1 VALVLIGSSHQY
13 LPLAELERFERF
25 TEPIRNALFGRVAKN
40 YGISGGVVVATCNR
54 FELYLE
60 AERFHEAVD
69 QTIALIADVSGLG
82 IEYCSQVL
90 RVSYESTVV
99 QHLFNL
105 TAGLDSMIIGEVEVA
120 GQVREAFKQAQ
131 RRGEST
137 SRIEFLFQRAL
148 ATSKKV
154 KTSTDLG
161 AAGRS
166 IAHVALQ
173 IVEQKHWSLNGK
185 RALILGTGAYA
196 RVVVGALQSMGCL
209 EIEVYSA
216 SGRARRFSDTHGT
229 IAIDSEGLS
238 QSVAKADLVIACS
251 GTGTHL
257 IDARLIQES
266 RTGTSVLP
274 ILDLALSSDVA
285 ADVHALQEVDVIDL
299 EAIGKNAPSE
309 RGDAISAARAI
320 VQQAVSDFESA
331 LTSRSTDPL
340 VALMRAH
347 VGLLITDETDRVRRR
362 SGEDAAIEVSHSLHR
377 VTNALL
383 HTPSIRARELAL
395 NGNEDAYRRAIQLL
409 FDIDVDEK
417 QDV

>member
-1 VALVLIGSSHQY
+1 MALVLIGSSHQY

-25 TEPIRNALFGRVAKN
+25 TEPIREALFGRVAKN
-40 YGISGGVVVATCNR
+40 CGISGGVVVATCNR

-69 QTIALIADVSGLG
+69 QTIALIAEVAGLEL
-82 IEYCSQVL
+82 EYCSQVL
-90 RVSYESTVV
+90 RVSYESTAV

-173 IVEQKHWSLNGK
+173 IVEQKHWPLNGK

-196 RVVVGALQSMGCL
+196 RVVVAALQSMECS
-209 EIEVYSA
+209 EIEVFSA
-216 SGRARRFSDTHGT
+216 SGRARRFSESHGT
-229 IAIDSEGLS
+229 IPINREGLS
-238 QSVAKADLVIACS
+238 EAISKTDLIIACS

-257 IDARLIQES
+257 IDADLVKQS
-266 RTGTSVLP
+266 RSANSVLP
-274 ILDLALSSDVA
+274 IIDLALSSDVA
-285 ADVHALQEVDVIDL
+285 SDVHALPEIDVIDL
-299 EAIGKNAPSE
+299 DVIGKNAPSE
-309 RGDAISAARAI
+309 RGDAISAARSI
-320 VQQAVSDFESA
+320 VKQAVSDFELELS
-331 LTSRSTDPL
+331 SRSADPL

-347 VGLLITDETDRVRRR
+347 VGLLITDETERVRRR

-383 HTPSIRARELAL
+383 HTPSIRARELART
-395 NGNEDAYRRAIQLL
+395 GNEDAYRQAIQLL

>member
-1 VALVLIGSSHQY
+1 MALVLIGSSHQY
-13 LPLAELERFERF
+13 LSPAELERFERF
-25 TEPIRNALFGRVAKN
+25 TEPIRDALFARVAKN
-40 YGISGGVVVATCNR
+40 CGISGGVVVATCNR

-60 AERFHEAVD
+60 VERFHEAVD
-69 QTIALIADVSGLG
+69 QTIALIAEVSGLG
-82 IEYCSQVL
+82 LEYCSQVL
-90 RVSYESTVV
+90 RVSYESAAV

-120 GQVREAFKQAQ
+120 GQVREAFKVAQ

-137 SRIEFLFQRAL
+137 SRIESLFQRAL
-148 ATSKKV
+148 ATSKRV

-173 IVEQKHWSLNGK
+173 IVEQKHWPLTGK

-196 RVVVGALQSMGCL
+196 RVVVAALQSMGCL

-216 SGRARRFSDTHGT
+216 SGRAHRFSDTHGT
-229 IAIDSEGLS
+229 IPINNEGLK
-238 QSVAKADLVIACS
+238 QSVAKVDLIIACS

-266 RTGTSVLP
+266 RSGTSVLP

-285 ADVHALQEVDVIDL
+285 GDVHSLEGVDVINL
-299 EAIGKNAPSE
+299 EIVGKNAPNA

-320 VQQAVSDFESA
+320 VQEAVSDFESA
-331 LTSRSTDPL
+331 LASKSTDPL

-347 VGLLITDETDRVRRR
+347 VGLLITEETERVRRR
-362 SGEDAAIEVSHSLHR
+362 LGEDAAIEVSRSLHR

-383 HTPSIRARELAL
+383 HTPSVRAKELARS
-395 NGNEDAYRRAIQLL
+395 GDEDAYRRAIQLL
-409 FDIDVDEK
+409 FDIDVDVM